1 MQRSKKL
8 AGQKL
13 RSGPWSDS
21 AYRQVRR
28 ILDAQLNIT
37 QKHSLTHQQYVSLQI
52 LTMNNNE
59 LNDYV
64 NELMLSNP
72 VVDLDQSGTS
82 EKSVIISYDD
92 ARDEFNRRRND
103 SGSASDG
110 ADMLQTAGRIDV
122 SLQSFLRMQ
131 IKDSLFTSR
140 EIKCLNRIIEH
151 IDERGYLSETPQEMS
166 ALLHISE
173 SEYLKLLHAVQGLE
187 PAGVAA
193 RDLSECLL
201 LQLRRLDAEAPLAE
215 TIVRKYLAELGA
227 NKLPRIAQ
235 LCGVTVE
242 EVAAAREL
250 IRSLRPSPVS
260 DLVNVETGFI
270 IPDIVVTETPGGFDL
285 RIVGPTCVA
294 DPFYRD
300 VVRGQSDS
308 EARAYI
314 DNCYREV
321 RAVQHGIEQRNGTLL
336 SISKLLLDRQRDFF
350 LYGKPSLRTLRQSD
364 ISGALGLHESTVSRA
379 IKDKSLQCR
388 WGTFPLKYFFSVNLD
403 GSSPQAQVD
412 PRELI
417 KRLIEE
423 EPPSAPLSDQ
433 KLADEVC
440 RRGIEISR
448 RTVTKYR
455 LGMGIGSAAQ
465 RKKY

>member
-1 MQRSKKL
+1 
-8 AGQKL
+8 
-13 RSGPWSDS
+13 
-21 AYRQVRR
+21 
-28 ILDAQLNIT
+28 
-37 QKHSLTHQQYVSLQI
+37 
-52 LTMNNNE
+52 MNNNE

-72 VVDLDQSGTS
+72 AVDIDLSGTS
-82 EKSVIISYDD
+82 KMSVTISYDD
-92 ARDEFNRRRND
+92 ARDEFVRRRND
-103 SGSASDG
+103 FSRASDG
-110 ADMLQTAGRIDV
+110 TDMLQTVGRIDV

-131 IKDSLFTSR
+131 IKDSQFTSR
-140 EIKCLNRIIEH
+140 DIKCLNQIIEH
-151 IDERGYLSETPQEMS
+151 VDDRGYLSETPLEMS
-166 ALLHISE
+166 EILHISE
-173 SEYLKLLHAVQGLE
+173 RDYLRLLHIVQNFE

-201 LQLRRLDAEAPLAE
+201 LQLRCRGEEAPLAE
-215 TIVRKYLAELGA
+215 TIIREYLTELGE

-242 EVAAAREL
+242 EVAAARDI
-250 IRSLRPSPVS
+250 IRSLRPSPAS

-270 IPDIVVTETPGGFDL
+270 IPDIIVTETCNGFDL

-294 DPFYRD
+294 DPFYKE
-300 VVRGQSDS
+300 VVRSQSDS
-308 EARAYI
+308 DVKAYI

-321 RAVQHGIEQRNGTLL
+321 KVVQYGIEQRNSTLL
-336 SISKLLLDRQRDFF
+336 NIAKLLLDRQRDFF

-364 ISGALGLHESTVSRA
+364 VSGELGLHASTVSRA

-403 GSSPQAQVD
+403 GDSPQAQD

-417 KRLIEE
+417 KRLVENE
-423 EPPSAPLSDQ
+423 SPSAPLSDQ
-433 KLADEVC
+433 KLADEIC

-455 LGMGIGSAAQ
+455 LEMGIGSAAQ

>member
-1 MQRSKKL
+1 
-8 AGQKL
+8 
-13 RSGPWSDS
+13 
-21 AYRQVRR
+21 
-28 ILDAQLNIT
+28 
-37 QKHSLTHQQYVSLQI
+37 
-52 LTMNNNE
+52 MNNNE

-131 IKDSLFTSR
+131 IRDSLFTSR

-151 IDERGYLSETPQEMS
+151 IDERGYLSETPHEMS

-173 SEYLKLLHAVQGLE
+173 SEYLKLLHVVQGLE

-285 RIVGPTCVA
+285 RIGRPHLCGRPLLQGCRARPV
-294 DPFYRD
+294 RL
-300 VVRGQSDS
+300 RGQGLYRQLLPRG
-308 EARAYI
+308 AR
-314 DNCYREV
+314 
-321 RAVQHGIEQRNGTLL
+321 RAARHR
-336 SISKLLLDRQRDFF
+336 
-350 LYGKPSLRTLRQSD
+350 
-364 ISGALGLHESTVSRA
+364 
-379 IKDKSLQCR
+379 
-388 WGTFPLKYFFSVNLD
+388 
-403 GSSPQAQVD
+403 
-412 PRELI
+412 
-417 KRLIEE
+417 
-423 EPPSAPLSDQ
+423 
-433 KLADEVC
+433 
-440 RRGIEISR
+440 
-448 RTVTKYR
+448 
-455 LGMGIGSAAQ
+455 AAQ
-465 RKKY
+465 RHPAQHLQIAARQAAGLLPVRQALAAHAPSIGYFRRARPARVHGQPRHQGQKPAVPVGHLPAEVFLLRQPGRELPAGPGGSAGADKAAHRGGAAFRPALGSEACGRGLPPRHRDIPPHRHQIPARHGHRALPRRGRNINNIRGPGQLQGPGSAKT